1 MSQAPIK
8 DETLETF
15 GNNFEVEF
23 WSPVGKHYGVS
34 SFESEVRFELD
45 RFLGMGCSHGRATTV
60 YGPEAVE
67 TLKEKYETIYHDVTW
82 EFHSEDTYKS
92 FILHGIGAYVGSV
105 YVEFCI
111 ARVIEKMME

>member
-1 MSQAPIK
+1 MSQAPINYAH
-8 DETLETF
+8 LESL
-15 GNNFEVEF
+15 GGNFEVDF
-23 WSPVGKHYGVS
+23 WSPVGKYYQVV

-45 RFLGMGCSHGRATTV
+45 RFLGMGCSYGRAMTV